1 MKKPFRALAIG
12 SLTTDR
18 YALLPPALCANKGF
32 EIPLGEKYAL
42 ENTASFVGGG
52 GANVAS
58 HLARAGVECGLLAA
72 AGRGDQTGIEQLNK
86 TGVDTRLVQHIE
98 GQPTG
103 SSIILQNKEGRRSVL
118 FSAGANAALAPPAP
132 HDVYDASL
140 ISLCRVASKS
150 AKKGIADAI
159 QSWKASKQN
168 AFLSWN
174 PGSQTLS
181 NPPDTAPLLS
191 LADALL
197 LNREELQ
204 AWTGKTTERD
214 GVAALREA
222 GCHAHIFVTLGPEG
236 ALAFGGESAQQQVLR
251 AGILADFP
259 CRDALG
265 AGDAFHAGAALSLA
279 ARGQDLRTALKTAT
293 IFAAVVVGARG
304 AHAATP
310 SPAQLADSA
319 PQVPISSFF

>member
-52 GANVAS
+52 GANVAA
-58 HLARAGVECGLLAA
+58 HLARAGVKCGLFAA
-72 AGRGDQTGIEQLNK
+72 AGRGDQTEIEQLNK
-86 TGVDTRLVQHIE
+86 TEVDTRLVQHIE

-118 FSAGANAALAPPAP
+118 FTAGANAALAPPAP

-150 AKKGIADAI
+150 AKKGIVDAI
-159 QSWKASKQN
+159 QSWKTSKQN
-168 AFLSWN
+168 AFFSWN

-214 GVAALREA
+214 SVAELRKA
-222 GCHAHIFVTLGPEG
+222 GCRADIFVTLGPEG
-236 ALAFGGESAQQQVLR
+236 ALAFGGESAQQVLR

-265 AGDAFHAGAALSLA
+265 AGDAFHAGAALALA
-279 ARGQDLRTALKTAT
+279 ARGQDLRAALKTAT
-293 IFAAVVVGARG
+293 IFAAVVVGAQG

-310 SPAQLADSA
+310 SPAQLAQHA
-319 PQVPISSFF
+319 PRVPISSF